1 MFQLRSN
8 RAFDVSAAPLV
19 ARVRHCV
26 RLAGSHAL
34 DALRVQLADDAMLLR
49 QLTVYSDAPSS
60 PPDSAPATA
69 MPLGLILDGHLM
81 CDWSACER
89 EEFREFCAHSD
100 ALAALLKETRAQCSR
115 LLACTESNAA

>member
-8 RAFDVSAAPLV
+8 RAFDVSAGPLV

-34 DALRVQLADDAMLLR
+34 DALRVQLADDEVLLR
-49 QLTVYSDAPSS
+49 QLTVYSDAPNSS
-60 PPDSAPATA
+60 PDSATA

-89 EEFREFCAHSD
+89 EEFRKFCAHSD